1 MLSISTAV
9 FELLCVLNIATW
21 FLNLISI
28 PLYLASSQYVFNAFF
43 IETAAQYVIFYS
55 S

>member
-28 PLYLASSQYVFNAFF
+28 PLYLASSHYVFNAFL
-43 IETAAQYVIFYS
+43 IETAAQ
-55 S
+55 